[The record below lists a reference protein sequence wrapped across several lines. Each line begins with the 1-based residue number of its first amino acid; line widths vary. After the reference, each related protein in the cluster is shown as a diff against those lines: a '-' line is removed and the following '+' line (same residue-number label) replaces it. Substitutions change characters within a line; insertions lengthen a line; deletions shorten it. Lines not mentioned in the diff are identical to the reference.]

1 MQCDLEKITMIYEN
15 CKIYGPYSNSKD
27 GRLRCLVCFPNK
39 TRKTISYPKYL
50 MEKHLDRYLEEDE
63 TIDHIDGNFLNNEI
77 SNLRILSRKEH
88 TTNDA
93 LRNKDIIVKCIYCG
107 KEFTIKGET
116 LHNRNRKDK
125 GQSGYF
131 CSRQCSGKYG
141 AEIQNGKREKEKV
154 EKIVAEK
161 YQLR

>member
-1 MQCDLEKITMIYEN
+1 
-15 CKIYGPYSNSKD
+15 
-27 GRLRCLVCFPNK
+27 
-39 TRKTISYPKYL
+39 

-116 LHNRNRKDK
+116 LHNRNRKDR